1 MNYRKIK
8 WMAIPLLVMFIV
20 WWFAS
25 VWIYTRYPADRMN
38 KLESS
43 MSTGAGYNY
52 MKAQILFSM
61 TFVVTLFQLLPELG
75 IQDVIKRGR
84 ARWVFARLR
93 YIFVSA
99 MYFAAIFI
107 LVEISLS
114 IADIGIDFLIKY
126 NYFHCMLLGWISLT
140 FIYFFMG
147 CLYLMFS
154 VIFSA
159 GLVAL
164 GASFIVSL
172 VFMVASFYRN
182 LPSVYAVMDV
192 MQWPAIEKMGMGRF
206 DIMFVVKPLVYNIV
220 AMAAIIIVTI
230 RVFRRK
236 DLLDSSLQLI

>member
-1 MNYRKIK
+1 
-8 WMAIPLLVMFIV
+8 
-20 WWFAS
+20 
-25 VWIYTRYPADRMN
+25 MN

-43 MSTGAGYNY
+43 MSTEAGYNY

-75 IQDVIKRGR
+75 MQDVIKRGR
-84 ARWVFARLR
+84 ARWVFARLK

-126 NYFHCMLLGWISLT
+126 NYFQCMLLGWLSLA

-154 VIFSA
+154 VLFSA

-164 GASFIVSL
+164 GASFLVSL

-182 LPSVYAVMDV
+182 LPSVYAVMDA

-206 DIMFVVKPLVYNIV
+206 DIMFVIEPLIYNTV
-220 AMAAIIIVTI
+220 AMVAIIIVTI
-230 RVFRRK
+230 RVFKRK
-236 DLLDSSLQLI
+236 DLLDSRLQLI